1 MRFCLIVTLLFLV
14 SSNAFAENFFDNDP
28 RKYEISL
35 ITVGPGP
42 QLYSTSGHTLLRVQ
56 NNAEKLDVLFNWG
69 IFNSNKDN
77 FLYEFVQQR
86 LNYKLAIQSTANY
99 FSYHKNNKMRSI
111 TEDIIRLTDDE
122 KSHIIKNLRWWSLK
136 ENREYLYHIYENNC
150 ATKVRDIIY
159 DSLPQYKTKRLNDE
173 KLSVT
178 LRDLWRQ
185 EFGSW
190 SFVMSFCDL
199 LFNSDVDHKISV
211 WDSLFVP
218 EYLRKSMLSS
228 NLVAQTITIQEGLFS
243 RSYWP
248 HSYLLFSAFI
258 VLILAFVFHG
268 YFYLGIPNLAL
279 KVLGWTAILWSSF
292 STVVGLLFFLI
303 LVFTDR
309 TYWFG
314 SSNMLLLWGVD
325 FVFIISGLSWVRGR
339 VVEKGSYLGGLTIL
353 ASKLHIFL
361 AVVYIFYLAFFRRG
375 ELLLLELCT
384 LAPTIILFYLVVLR
398 VGFDKVK
405 SGGERET

>member
-1 MRFCLIVTLLFLV
+1 
-14 SSNAFAENFFDNDP
+14 
-28 RKYEISL
+28 
-35 ITVGPGP
+35 
-42 QLYSTSGHTLLRVQ
+42 
-56 NNAEKLDVLFNWG
+56 
-69 IFNSNKDN
+69 
-77 FLYEFVQQR
+77 
-86 LNYKLAIQSTANY
+86 
-99 FSYHKNNKMRSI
+99 
-111 TEDIIRLTDDE
+111 
-122 KSHIIKNLRWWSLK
+122 
-136 ENREYLYHIYENNC
+136 
-150 ATKVRDIIY
+150 
-159 DSLPQYKTKRLNDE
+159 
-173 KLSVT
+173 
-178 LRDLWRQ
+178 
-185 EFGSW
+185 
-190 SFVMSFCDL
+190 
-199 LFNSDVDHKISV
+199 V

-384 LAPTIILFYLVVLR
+384 LAPTII
-398 VGFDKVK
+398 
-405 SGGERET
+405 